1 LFQFAAAVSAAIGFM
16 LLTRQSRRAAME
28 NVQGACPRKRQA
40 WLTLWSGFEPLWG
53 IVLLSA
59 IVAAIGA
66 GFFREPCLASV
77 LAVLAGPILL
87 AAAATLVILAVRGY
101 SSALVGLILLAAL
114 DLGWYGLSYSIYP
127 NNAVLE
133 EYVASARTPP
143 GKPEDRVVASLVRF
157 DQPGPRTGDLMTMSG
172 WKRADGYAGLEPGRL
187 LDYHDLPALRAADVR
202 WVQRNPSTSSI
213 EGLKQYDDRWMEVP
227 NPLPRFRLVTQTRK
241 SDDPAV
247 DIASIC
253 LETTALCE
261 VPLGLPFSKPGTAV
275 PANQRPG
282 RLEIDVDCPAPQLLV
297 VAESY
302 HPGWRASIDGVSL
315 DVFRVNGDFMGCVV
329 GPGKRRLILNF
340 QPESLTRGRLL
351 SYFGISLFSL
361 CFLGVSAKPKS
372 RTVEDDPT

>member
-1 LFQFAAAVSAAIGFM
+1 
-16 LLTRQSRRAAME
+16 
-28 NVQGACPRKRQA
+28 
-40 WLTLWSGFEPLWG
+40 
-53 IVLLSA
+53 
-59 IVAAIGA
+59 
-66 GFFREPCLASV
+66 
-77 LAVLAGPILL
+77 
-87 AAAATLVILAVRGY
+87 
-101 SSALVGLILLAAL
+101 
-114 DLGWYGLSYSIYP
+114 
-127 NNAVLE
+127 
-133 EYVASARTPP
+133 
-143 GKPEDRVVASLVRF
+143 
-157 DQPGPRTGDLMTMSG
+157 MTMSG